1 MYHLKKKIYSL
12 WDFVALNVI
21 IIICFIDKNKN
32 KNKNA
37 AK

>member
-21 IIICFIDKNKN
+21 IIIICFIDKNKN
-32 KNKNA
+32 KNA